1 MTVPKMVEVEYGGSM
16 SIVTERKKLIA
27 DQTLRGSEFTLQLS
41 DTTDTWLR
49 NLFKDVVGD
58 RPDIALMAV
67 GGYGRRDLSPLSD
80 LDVLLLHK
88 NSQDIEGIA
97 EGLWYPI
104 WDQGEKLGHSVRT
117 IAETLDLA
125 SSDLDTATSLL
136 SCRHIAGSSPL
147 VDELSSLAL
156 AQWRNKAKSWLPKL
170 ATSIQKRH
178 RAKGEVAFML
188 EPELKE
194 GRGGLRDVHAMGW
207 ASQSGQGPL
216 EVEHHQLLECY
227 EVILRSRVELHRQ
240 SNRSSDKLLLEQQD
254 AVSEAL
260 EYTDADLLMSD
271 VASAARRI
279 AWNVDELCYAIQN
292 AGLFGLW
299 NFSKKVGDTIV
310 RKRKPVSTSFDTD
323 SDFSAETVLSIALR
337 TAKNKE
343 RFNPE
348 IISRLRQVQLEV
360 PEPWTPEI
368 RNLFVDLLLT
378 GHNAIPVFET
388 LDQLDLFVPFLPE
401 WEPTRSRPQR
411 NAYHRFTVDRHL
423 LETAAEAAKLVD
435 RVKRPDLLVIGALL
449 HDIGKPLPGDH
460 TEIGIELI
468 HTIGLRMGF
477 PPADV
482 QKLIQMC
489 EHHLLLPDIA
499 TRRDL
504 DDFDT
509 IQSVGDSLKSI
520 ETVQLLHALTE
531 ADSIATG
538 PAAWSSWKAGLV
550 EDLSN
555 RTSAYL
561 KGGDGSIMERA
572 FPTTDQ
578 MQMMRRGVIKVEGKG
593 DRLTIMEIDRPGVFG
608 RVAGALSLS
617 GLDVLEAVAH
627 TEYGM
632 VLAVFR
638 VAPSTTREIDWDSVC
653 VFVQDS
659 VRGRVA
665 IAARLSERMR
675 TYSLQLS
682 QQYPDRV
689 VGTDVKL
696 DNETSSMATV
706 IEVSAPNGMGLLYQI
721 TRALSSLDLSIL
733 SAKVQTLGAD
743 VVDSFYVLDNEGK
756 KINSTAH
763 ADEIKQAL
771 KHAIE
776 TSTVMA
782 KENK

>member
-1 MTVPKMVEVEYGGSM
+1 MQYGESM
-16 SIVTERKKLIA
+16 SIVTERKKLLG
-27 DQTLRGSEFTLQLS
+27 DQRLRGSEFTLQLS
-41 DTTDTWLR
+41 DTTDQWL
-49 NLFKDVVGD
+49 NDLFTKVVGERTD
-58 RPDIALMAV
+58 VALIAV

-80 LDVLLLHK
+80 LDILLLHK
-88 NSQDIEGIA
+88 NANDIDTVA

-104 WDQGEKLGHSVRT
+104 WDHGEKLGHSVRT
-117 IAETLDLA
+117 LDETLDLA

-136 SCRHIAGSSPL
+136 SCRHIGGSKEL
-147 VDELSSLAL
+147 ADELSSLAL
-156 AQWRNKAKSWLPKL
+156 SQWKNKARNWLPKL
-170 ATSIQKRH
+170 ATSIQQRH

-207 ASQSGQGPL
+207 ANLSGQGPL

-227 EVILRSRVELHRQ
+227 EVILRARVELHRK
-240 SNRSSDKLLLEQQD
+240 SNRASNKLLLEQQD
-254 AVSEAL
+254 AVSDAL
-260 EYTDADLLMSD
+260 GYEDADFLMAD
-271 VASAARRI
+271 VASSARRI
-279 AWNVDELCYAIQN
+279 AWNIDELCYVIQN
-292 AGLFGLW
+292 AGLFRLW
-299 NFSKKVGDTIV
+299 NFSKKVGDTIT
-310 RKRKPVSTSFDTD
+310 RKRKPMSKTFDNE
-323 SDFSAETVLSIALR
+323 SDLSAEKVLRVALR

-348 IISRLRQVQLEV
+348 LISKLRQTELDI
-360 PEPWTPEI
+360 PEPWTSEI
-368 RNLFVDLLLT
+368 RSLFVDLLLT
-378 GHNAIPVFET
+378 GHDAIPVIET

-401 WEPTRSRPQR
+401 WEPARSKPQR

-423 LETAAEAAKLVD
+423 LETAAEAAKLAD
-435 RVKRPDLLVIGALL
+435 RVERPDLLVIGALL

-460 TEIGIELI
+460 TEIGIKLI
-468 HTIGLRMGF
+468 QAIGTRMGF
-477 PPADV
+477 SAVDV
-482 QKLIQMC
+482 ETLIKMC

-509 IQSVGDSLKSI
+509 IQTVGNSLKSI
-520 ETVQLLHALTE
+520 TTVELLHALTE

-550 EDLSN
+550 EDLAN

-572 FPTTDQ
+572 FPANEQ
-578 MQMMRRGVIKVEGKG
+578 MQMMRRGVIKVEGKR

-608 RVAGALSLS
+608 RVAGALSLC

-659 VRGRVA
+659 VRGRIA

-675 TYSLQLS
+675 TYSMQLE
-682 QQYPDRV
+682 QKYPDRV
-689 VGTDVKL
+689 VGTDVKI
-696 DNETSSMATV
+696 DNETSSTATV

-756 KINSTAH
+756 KINDIAH
-763 ADEIKQAL
+763 ANEVKEAL

-782 KENK
+782 KERND

>member
-1 MTVPKMVEVEYGGSM
+1 MVEVEYGESM
-16 SIVTERKKLIA
+16 SIITERKKLLG
-27 DQTLRGSEFTLQLS
+27 DQNLRGSEFTLQLS
-41 DTTDTWLR
+41 DIVDVWL
-49 NLFKDVVGD
+49 NDLFIQVVGE
-58 RPDIALMAV
+58 RSDIALMAV

-88 NSQDIEGIA
+88 NAPDINAVA
-97 EGLWYPI
+97 EALWYPI
-104 WDQGEKLGHSVRT
+104 WDQGERLGHSVRT
-117 IAETLDLA
+117 IDETIDLA

-136 SCRHIAGSSPL
+136 SCRHIAGSAQL
-147 VDELSSLAL
+147 AEDMSSLAL
-156 AQWRNKAKSWLPKL
+156 AQWRNKARTWLPKL
-170 ATSIQKRH
+170 ATSIQSRH

-207 ASQSGQGPL
+207 ASQSGQGPI

-227 EVILRSRVELHRQ
+227 EVILRARVELHRK
-240 SNRSSDKLLLEQQD
+240 SNRSSNKLLLEQQD
-254 AVSEAL
+254 AVSETL
-260 EYTDADLLMSD
+260 GYNDADFLMAD

-279 AWNVDELCYAIQN
+279 AWNVDELCHAIQN

-299 NFSKKVGDTIV
+299 NFSKKVGDTIT
-310 RKRKPVSTSFDTD
+310 RKRKPISTSFDTE
-323 SDFSAETVLSIALR
+323 SDLSAEAVLRIALR

-348 IISRLRQVQLEV
+348 IISKLRQVKLEI

-368 RNLFVDLLLT
+368 RKLFVDLLLT
-378 GHNAIPVFET
+378 GHDAIPVFET

-401 WEPTRSRPQR
+401 WEPARSRPQR

-423 LETAAEAAKLVD
+423 LETAAEAAKIAD
-435 RVKRPDLLVIGALL
+435 RVERPDLLVVGALL

-460 TEIGIELI
+460 TEIGIKLI
-468 HTIGLRMGF
+468 KIIASRMGF
-477 PPADV
+477 PTSDV
-482 QKLIQMC
+482 QILIQMC

-509 IQSVGDSLKSI
+509 IQTVGNALNSVA
-520 ETVQLLHALTE
+520 TVELLHALTE

-538 PAAWSSWKAGLV
+538 PAAWSTWKAGLV
-550 EDLSN
+550 EDLAK

-572 FPTTDQ
+572 FPTADQ
-578 MQMMRRGVIKVEGKG
+578 MQMMRRGVIRVEGKG

-608 RVAGALSLS
+608 RVAGALSLC

-638 VAPSTTREIDWDSVC
+638 VAPSTTREINWDSVC

-682 QQYPDRV
+682 QKYPERV
-689 VGTDVKL
+689 VSTDVKI
-696 DNETSSMATV
+696 DNETSSTATV

-721 TRALSSLDLSIL
+721 THALSSLDLSIL

-756 KINSTAH
+756 KVSDTAH
-763 ADEIKQAL
+763 AEEVKEAL

-782 KENK
+782 KDNK